1 MTFNI
6 EAINTIIG
14 LLKLI
19 DNDETI
25 SIENENE
32 GPRDPLIN
40 AVICLA
46 DDHLTCEIDGKQGIQ
61 EIINAGFDV
70 FPGEEDRFG
79 WLTGCIQ
86 MKRGII
92 IFG

>member
-61 EIINAGFDV
+61 EIKNAGFDV